1 MLSVKQPL
9 SEEYLLKA
17 IDPDKLP
24 RHVAV
29 IMDGNGRWAQ
39 KRYLPRVAGH
49 RVGLRSVHVVVE
61 AASDIGIEVLT
72 LYAFSTEN
80 WRRPKDEVSALMRL
94 LVEFLRGEL
103 EEMSEKNVRFTTI
116 GQTSAL
122 PEPVRREL
130 EHSCK
135 TTRDNTGL
143 IVNIALNYSGR
154 SELVNAVCRIVRE
167 VQEGII
173 TEEDISEKLIS
184 NHLYTSDLPDPDL
197 LIRTSGELRISNFL
211 LWQLAYAEIVVTD
224 ILWPDFRRLEFFQ
237 TILDYQKRERRFG
250 KVGTDAYLKK

>member
-1 MLSVKQPL
+1 MKNQD
-9 SEEYLLKA
+9 ENDLLKA
-17 IDPDKLP
+17 IDPGNLP

-39 KRYLPRVAGH
+39 KRFLPRVAGH

-61 AASDIGIEVLT
+61 AASDIGIEILT

-80 WRRPKDEVSALMRL
+80 WRRPKDEVNALMRL

-103 EEMSEKNVRFTTI
+103 KEMHERNVRFRTI
-116 GQTSAL
+116 GRISAL
-122 PEPVRREL
+122 PDIVRQEL
-130 EHSCK
+130 DHACR
-135 TTRDNTGL
+135 TTAGNTGL

-154 SELVNAVCRIVRE
+154 TELVDAVRGIVRD
-167 VQEGII
+167 VRQEKLS
-173 TEEDISEKLIS
+173 EEDIDEKLIS
-184 NHLYTSDLPDPDL
+184 GYLYTRDFPDPDL

-224 ILWPDFRRLEFFQ
+224 TLWPDFRRRQFFQ
-237 TILDYQKRERRFG
+237 AILDYQKRERRFG
-250 KVGTDAYLKK
+250 TIGKNAYLKK